1 MKRKANLLFR
11 IAFVKLLLFFVLGN
25 WQNTFAAFE
34 LESNGATN
42 SALGKVRFTLPNQ
55 NWLPGNSFISAKQNG
70 VAVSLRRKFG
80 LAELDEGSL
89 GVTYKKFGLNFA
101 LGGRFFG
108 DEIYRETEILF
119 GASYPILENLK
130 ISSTFRALS
139 LKIENYGSSTS
150 FALDFEA
157 LVSFGDFIFTN
168 SFSNFT
174 FSEVGKE
181 KIPQVLVSSLFW
193 KVSERIQTIFE
204 FEKDV
209 DFPLSLHFGT
219 QVALVKGFYLRLG
232 TQTEPEFY
240 TGGFGVNFRRYSLDY
255 SYSEHRELG
264 GTNEFT
270 LSVSF

>member
-11 IAFVKLLLFFVLGN
+11 FGFVKLLLVFVLGS
-25 WQNTFAAFE
+25 WQDTFAAFE
-34 LESNGATN
+34 FDSNGAA
-42 SALGKVRFTLPNQ
+42 SSGLGKIHFTLPNQ
-55 NWLPGNSFISAKQNG
+55 TWLPGNSFLSSEQNG
-70 VAVSLRRKFG
+70 VAFSLRRKFG

-89 GVTYKKFGLNFA
+89 GITYKKFGLNFA

-108 DEIYRETEILF
+108 DEVYRETEILF
-119 GASYPILENLK
+119 GASYTILENFK
-130 ISSTFRALS
+130 ISSTFRTLS

-174 FSEVGKE
+174 FSEVRDE
-181 KIPQVLVSSLFW
+181 AIPQVLVSSLFW
-193 KVSERIQTIFE
+193 KVSDRIQTVFE
-204 FEKDV
+204 IEKDV

-219 QVALVKGFYLRLG
+219 QVSVVKGFYLRLG

-270 LSVSF
+270 LSVNF